1 MTIIKL
7 FSKEILQLFVAMTP
21 YLVLGM
27 FMAGLLHVLI
37 KEEFIAKHI
46 GKPDFWSVVKSS
58 LFGVPLPL
66 CSCGV
71 VPMAVY
77 LKDSGASRS
86 SIVSFLISTPQTG
99 VDSIIAAYGLLGPAM
114 AVIRPIAAFFSG
126 LLGGGAAMFHEK
138 KAGKGDYNSF
148 DKTLDK
154 IPGPLSASIETAN
167 QPGEV
172 EACGCGHDHCR
183 NPQEEVPDEDAALPV
198 SGRLRKK
205 VSSLFSYGFVEFTD
219 DIAVSFI
226 AGLVI
231 AGIITLA
238 IPDGFFSDSFVGS
251 GISGMLL
258 MVIIGIPFY
267 TCSTSSIPIAAAF
280 IMKGISP
287 GAAFVFLMAGPATNA
302 ATLNILR
309 RQFGLRITATYLA
322 AIIAGSLIF
331 GYIID
336 FLTSTTGISFFSPG
350 SGYGGANGLE
360 ESFSILELVA
370 SAGFLLLLMHALA
383 KRFGAW
389 YRRKSKAPSV

>member
-1 MTIIKL
+1 MTIIKRFIEEL
-7 FSKEILQLFVAMTP
+7 VQLFAAMTP

-114 AVIRPIAAFFSG
+114 AIIRPFAAFFSG
-126 LLGGGAAMFHEK
+126 LLGGGAALFHEK
-138 KAGKGDYNSF
+138 KANKEADISQIFYPESGDM
-148 DKTLDK
+148 
-154 IPGPLSASIETAN
+154 TA
-167 QPGEV
+167 QSGGG
-172 EACGCGHDHCR
+172 EACGCAHDHCR
-183 NPQEEVPDEDAALPV
+183 SSHEEAHDNEQSSLPV

-205 VSSLFSYGFVEFTD
+205 LKSLFSYGFVEFTD
-219 DIAVSFI
+219 DIALSFI
-226 AGLVI
+226 AGLVL

-238 IPDGFFSDSFVGS
+238 IPDGFFADSFVGS
-251 GISGMLL
+251 GITGMLL

-267 TCSTSSIPIAAAF
+267 TCSTSSIPIAVAF

-309 RQFGLRITATYLA
+309 RKFGMRITATYLS
-322 AIIAGSLIF
+322 AIIAGALIF
-331 GYIID
+331 GYLID
-336 FLTSTTGISFFSPG
+336 FLTLTAGISFFSPG
-350 SGYGGANGLE
+350 SGYGTEGELK
-360 ESFSILELVA
+360 ESFSLLELAA
-370 SAGFLLLLMHALA
+370 SAGFLLLLLHALA

-389 YRRKSKAPSV
+389 YRRKNTSRAA